1 MEIDGFC
8 GCCNPTHMAILD
20 NGSFVTSEK
29 GLPRVK
35 VIAPTGELQAVVAG
49 PGQLAP
55 DTVGLDLA
63 IDPEGR
69 ILVLD
74 PAARMVRVFVE
85 KKEEGV

>member
-8 GCCNPTHMAILD
+8 GCCNPTHMVIMD

-35 VIAPTGELQAVVAG
+35 IIAPTGELRAVVAG
-49 PGQLAP
+49 PRQLAE

-63 IDPEGR
+63 IDTDGR

-74 PAARMVRVFVE
+74 PAARLVRVFVE
-85 KKEEGV
+85 KEGA